1 MSCVLKEP
9 VKRKIVFLMLI
20 VFVAFATIISVD
32 AMLRSLTVNSNKAIA
47 NQYSRRNLGRVLL
60 DKLTI
65 IEHNH
70 HTLISLDDSRG
81 INVCRKRILSA
92 VTDIEEVLEVLRN
105 GGVYEDIR
113 PTIFGDL
120 NEIREQIPLTVDKDA
135 DFVVEVID
143 LTPKIMDIKQISVK
157 LVKMVAEKFS
167 SKDKTESQCLNKSIG
182 LFLKQA
188 EVFLLS
194 SRESVN
200 KLFHDAQLQILSMEK
215 QRDKSTVLFAW
226 IRCGVVTMVAI
237 IGLFTVIRTI
247 SQIGVVI
254 EDRKR
259 SQKELAEH
267 RDHLEQLVEQRTS
280 DVTKAN
286 RDLLAENRWRKQA
299 QKELSLIHVAVN
311 NATDAI
317 VIMDWQGEAAYIN
330 TAFTNL
336 FGYTREQVRKIS
348 IRQIFADSNKAG
360 KVLSLNTKNKGW
372 QGEIE
377 LTDST
382 GRVFPAFVRSTA
394 IIHNQANIESMLL
407 VISDITEQKLKESQ
421 LRQAQKLES
430 IGQLASGIAHEI
442 NTPIQYVSDNTRF
455 LNESCDQ
462 IASLLN
468 DFNRLLDSARKGNV
482 PDELI
487 DEIVKSVGQTDPES
501 LFENVHQAIGQS
513 LEGLERVTNIVGAM
527 KDFSHP
533 GAGVMTGID
542 INRIMDSSITI
553 CRNEWKFV
561 ADIETHYDTSLPA
574 VTCLPDQIGQVFL
587 NLIVNAAHAIKELSG
602 DTPKKKGIITIST
615 RKDGQSV
622 EIRVSDTGCGIP
634 PENQSRIFDPFF
646 TTKDVGKGTGQG
658 LAMVN
663 RVVTETHGGTIT
675 FESNDAKG
683 TTFIVRLPFK

>member
-1 MSCVLKEP
+1 MSCMLKEP

-32 AMLRSLTVNSNKAIA
+32 TLLRSLTVNSNKAIA
-47 NQYSRRNLGRVLL
+47 NQYSRRDLGRVLL

-65 IEHNH
+65 IEHHH
-70 HTLISLDDSRG
+70 HTLVSLNDSRG
-81 INVCRKRILSA
+81 IDVCRKRILSA
-92 VTDIEEVLEVLRN
+92 VTDIEEVLEILRR

-113 PTIFGDL
+113 PTIFGEL

-143 LTPKIMDIKQISVK
+143 LTPKIMDIKQISME

-167 SKDKTESQCLNKSIG
+167 SKDKTESECLKKSIG
-182 LFLKQA
+182 LFLKQV

-200 KLFHDAQLQILSMEK
+200 KLFYDTQLQILRMEK

-226 IRCGVVTMVAI
+226 IRCGVVAIVAI

-254 EDRKR
+254 EDRRR
-259 SQKELAEH
+259 SQEELAEH

-286 RDLLAENRWRKQA
+286 RDLLAEIKWRKQA
-299 QKELSLIHVAVN
+299 QKELSLIHAAVN

-317 VIMDWQGEAAYIN
+317 VILDWHSETAYIN
-330 TAFTNL
+330 TAFTSL
-336 FGYTREQVRKIS
+336 FGYTREQIRKFGIQ
-348 IRQIFADSNKAG
+348 RIFADSNKAG
-360 KVLSLNTKNKGW
+360 KALSLNMKNKGW

-394 IIHNQANIESMLL
+394 ITHDRTNIESTLL
-407 VISDITEQKLKESQ
+407 VINDITEQKLKESQ

-455 LNESCDQ
+455 LDESCAQ
-462 IASLLN
+462 IA
-468 DFNRLLDSARKGNV
+468 D
-482 PDELI
+482 LI
-487 DEIVKSVGQTDPES
+487 AKSTGKTDPES
-501 LFENVHQAIGQS
+501 LLNDVHQAIRQS
-513 LEGLERVTNIVGAM
+513 LEGLEQVTKIIGAM

-533 GAGVMTGID
+533 GAGVMTNID
-542 INRIMDSSITI
+542 INGIMDSTITI
-553 CRNEWKFV
+553 CRNEWKYV

-602 DTPKKKGIITIST
+602 DTPKKKGTIAIST
-615 RKDGQSV
+615 RKDGKLA
-622 EIRVSDTGCGIP
+622 EIRISDTGCGIP
-634 PENQSRIFDPFF
+634 PQDRTRIFDPFF

-658 LAMVN
+658 LAVVN
-663 RVVTETHGGTIT
+663 RIVTETHGGTIT
-675 FESNDAKG
+675 FEDNDTKG
-683 TTFIVRLPFK
+683 TTFIVRLPLTPVK